1 MYELLIRL
9 YYELDYRR
17 FTIKEL
23 KEIKEI
29 LQSFNGQVMEVKINK
44 IKEILSNEYMEI

>member
-1 MYELLIRL
+1 MYEVLVRL

-23 KEIKEI
+23 SEIKDI
-29 LQSFNGQVMEVKINK
+29 LQMFNGKTEEVKLKK
-44 IKEILSNEYMEI
+44 IKEKEE